1 MEEQALQNFAKPAK
15 EFLKDKECLI
25 CLEPVDIE
33 MNQIVML
40 PCRCANS
47 AYHILCIMQLL
58 RSGQNKNF
66 CPHCK
71 TKYNLF
77 LRVPPFYLDYPGPQ
91 VYPQVYP
98 GPQVYPQVY
107 PGPQV
112 YEQLGTVQQVGP
124 HPFIQNNYSVQLE
137 QAYQSRNFSY
147 ILMVH
152 LLSNSLMNLINIA
165 LSKCYPKYD
174 NNPLF
179 QVFVLFYFL
188 KIIINFCILLYA
200 KNDVQKIETGLAF
213 SYLYQSIVFGWITYA
228 VFTKIKNH
236 SFSTI
241 LLLNNLLLGFADL
254 GFRFIIEYRMR
265 NRVIIMGG

>member
-1 MEEQALQNFAKPAK
+1 MNALKQFEKPAK
-15 EFLKDKECLI
+15 DFLKDKECLI

-58 RSGQNKNF
+58 RSGENKNF

-77 LRVPPFYLDYPGPQ
+77 LQQGLLLDYPGPQ
-91 VYPQVYP
+91 VYPQVYEH
-98 GPQVYPQVY
+98 
-107 PGPQV
+107 V
-112 YEQLGTVQQVGP
+112 YEQVGTVQHVGP
-124 HPFIQNNYSVQLE
+124 HPLIQNNYLE

-152 LLSNSLMNLINIA
+152 LLSNSCMNLINIA
-165 LSKCYPKYD
+165 VSKCYPKYD

-179 QVFVLFYFL
+179 QVFILFYFL

-213 SYLYQSIVFGWITYA
+213 SYLYQSFVFGWITYA

-241 LLLNNLLLGFADL
+241 LLLNNLLMGLADVL
-254 GFRFIIEYRMR
+254 FRFVIEYRMR

>member
-1 MEEQALQNFAKPAK
+1 MNALKQFEKPAK

-58 RSGQNKNF
+58 RSGENKNF

-77 LRVPPFYLDYPGPQ
+77 LQQGLLLDYPGPQ
-91 VYPQVYP
+91 VYPQVYE
-98 GPQVYPQVY
+98 QV
-107 PGPQV
+107 
-112 YEQLGTVQQVGP
+112 GTVQQVGP

-137 QAYQSRNFSY
+137 QAYQSRKFAH

-165 LSKCYPKYD
+165 VSKCYPKYD

-213 SYLYQSIVFGWITYA
+213 SYMYQSIVFGWITYA

-241 LLLNNLLLGFADL
+241 LLLNNLLLGLADL

>member
-1 MEEQALQNFAKPAK
+1 
-15 EFLKDKECLI
+15 
-25 CLEPVDIE
+25 
-33 MNQIVML
+33 
-40 PCRCANS
+40 
-47 AYHILCIMQLL
+47 MQLL
-58 RSGQNKNF
+58 RSGENKNF

-77 LRVPPFYLDYPGPQ
+77 LQPFYLDYPGPQ

-98 GPQVYPQVY
+98 SPQVYPQVY
-107 PGPQV
+107 
-112 YEQLGTVQQVGP
+112 EQVGP
-124 HPFIQNNYSVQLE
+124 HQSNYLIELE
-137 QAYQSRNFSY
+137 QIYQSRNFSY
-147 ILMVH
+147 ILLVH
-152 LLSNSLMNLINIA
+152 LLSNASMNLINIA
-165 LSKCYPKYD
+165 VSKCYPKYD
-174 NNPLF
+174 NDPLF

-200 KNDVQKIETGLAF
+200 KNDIQKIETGLAF

-254 GFRFIIEYRMR
+254 GFRFIIEYRIR